1 MKGELSSRDWSL
13 VDKLVHWDEE
23 PGALDL
29 RGKLTAR
36 MGEKASGFRGNPVPN
51 RPLRGSPDTW
61 TKSKAGSKGVDP
73 RGFHILHSPCSACLW
88 LTRDQCLK
96 EACEPNTD

>member
-29 RGKLTAR
+29 RGKLTTR
-36 MGEKASGFRGNPVPN
+36 MGGPASGFRGNPVPN
-51 RPLRGSPDTW
+51 RSLRGSPDITCV
-61 TKSKAGSKGVDP
+61 KVKANEK
-73 RGFHILHSPCSACLW
+73 RGRNGCLGYI
-88 LTRDQCLK
+88 
-96 EACEPNTD
+96 PS

>member
-29 RGKLTAR
+29 RGKLTTR
-36 MGEKASGFRGNPVPN
+36 MAGKALGFRGNPVPN

-61 TKSKAGSKGVDP
+61 TKSKAGPKRVDP
-73 RGFHILHSPCSACLW
+73 RGFHILHSSCSDCLW
-88 LTRDQCLK
+88 LTLDQCLK
-96 EACEPNTD
+96 GSM